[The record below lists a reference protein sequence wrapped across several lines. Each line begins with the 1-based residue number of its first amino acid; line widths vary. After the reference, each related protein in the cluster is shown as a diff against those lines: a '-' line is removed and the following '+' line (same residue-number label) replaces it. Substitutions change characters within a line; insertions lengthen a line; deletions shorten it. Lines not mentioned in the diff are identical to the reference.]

1 MGFAFFILNLFV
13 TADKGNA
20 AQEVQMNKY
29 DGLARI
35 IIQNVGGKANISS
48 ITHCVTRLRFKL
60 KDESKAQTEIL
71 KDTDGIVNIL
81 KAGGQYQVVI
91 GQHVADV
98 YDAVIAVGHLENL
111 AEIQNDGP
119 KEKQSPFNT
128 FVGIVTGVFTPFLGI
143 LSACGIIKGLLALC
157 SATGWLNT
165 AGGTYNF
172 LMAIGDSAFLFMPV
186 VLGYTAAKKFK
197 LPELEGIML
206 GLIMVYPELKLF
218 APIGV
223 LAKDSLSIFN
233 IPVLWPAAGYTS
245 SVIPIICAVAFGAW
259 FERLY
264 KDHVPNAV
272 KIFAVPLI
280 TLLVTTCV
288 TFWVIGPVSSL
299 LSTILSKIFTAL
311 SSFSPIITGLLI
323 GFFWQI
329 LVMFGLH
336 WSLVPLAMINFTM
349 LNAGQGPGDTILVA
363 MFGTT
368 FAQTGAV
375 IGIMLKTKDKKL
387 KSLCPPAIISGIAGV
402 TEPAIYGVTLPK
414 KAPFFRTCGIAAVA
428 GAVLCALGVV
438 GTGMAGMGIFGY
450 PAYIGTAAS
459 AAYGSIPEGSI
470 SKMIIAVIVSMAS
483 LAAGLISELIFYKD
497 GTSEKKSTASSEVKS
512 VEVAS
517 PLSGKVVALSAVKD
531 EAFSSQSLG
540 KGCAIVPT
548 IGIVKAPCNGT
559 ISVLPDTKHAIG
571 ITSES
576 GAEILI
582 HVGMNTVELGGKN
595 FTSKV
600 SEGQKVK
607 KGDDLLAFNL
617 EAIKVAGYD
626 ITTPVIISNADDFVN
641 IDLLANE
648 GEAVNDGDALINAS
662 NM

>member
-1 MGFAFFILNLFV
+1 
-13 TADKGNA
+13 
-20 AQEVQMNKY
+20 MNKY

-48 ITHCVTRLRFKL
+48 VTHCVTRLRFKL

-98 YDAVIAVGHLENL
+98 YDAVISVGHLENL
-111 AEIQNDGP
+111 AEIQSDGP
-119 KEKQSPFNT
+119 AEKQNVFNA
-128 FVGIVTGVFTPFLGI
+128 FVGIVTGVFTPFLGV
-143 LSACGIIKGLLALC
+143 LSACGIIKGILALC
-157 SATGWLNT
+157 SATGWLNP

-186 VLGYTAAKKFK
+186 VLGFTAAKKFK
-197 LPELEGIML
+197 LPELEGIAL
-206 GLIMVYPELKLF
+206 GLILTYPELKFL
-218 APIGV
+218 APAGA
-223 LAKDSLSIFN
+223 LAKDALSLFN

-245 SVIPIICAVAFGAW
+245 SVIPIICAVAFAAW
-259 FERLY
+259 FERLF
-264 KDHVPNAV
+264 KDHVPNAC

-280 TLLVTTCV
+280 TLIVTSCL

-299 LSTILSKIFTAL
+299 LSTILSKFFTTISAI
-311 SSFSPIITGLLI
+311 SPILTGLLI

-336 WSLVPLAMINFTM
+336 WSLVPLAILNFTM

-375 IGIMLKTKDKKL
+375 IGIMLKTKDQKL

-438 GTGMAGMGIFGY
+438 GTGMAGMGVFGY

-459 AAYGSIPEGSI
+459 AKYGLAEGSI
-470 SKMIIAVIVSMAS
+470 SKMVIAIIVSLICVVVGM
-483 LAAGLISELIFYKD
+483 ISELIFYKD
-497 GTSEKKSTASSEVKS
+497 GAPAKKQAVKADTSS
-512 VEVAS
+512 VNVDS
-517 PLSGKVVALSAVKD
+517 PLSGKVVELTSVKD
-531 EAFSSQSLG
+531 EAFSSQTLG

-548 IGIVKAPCNGT
+548 VGVVKAPCDGSV
-559 ISVLPDTKHAIG
+559 SVLPDTKHAIG
-571 ITSES
+571 LTTAG
-576 GAEILI
+576 GADILI

-595 FTSKV
+595 FTAKV
-600 SEGQKVK
+600 SEGQKVS
-607 KGDDLLAFNL
+607 KGDELLVFDL
-617 EAIKVAGYD
+617 EAIKAAGYD
-626 ITTPVIISNADDFVN
+626 ITTPVIISNADDYANV
-641 IDLLANE
+641 DVLAE
-648 GEAVNDGDALINAS
+648 VGATVGVGDALIAAS

>member
-1 MGFAFFILNLFV
+1 
-13 TADKGNA
+13 
-20 AQEVQMNKY
+20 MNKY

-35 IIQNVGGKANISS
+35 IIQNVGGKNNISS
-48 ITHCVTRLRFKL
+48 VTHCVTRLRFKL
-60 KDESKAQTEIL
+60 KDESKAQDQIL

-111 AEIQNDGP
+111 AEIQSDGDG
-119 KEKQSPFNT
+119 EKQNAFNA
-128 FVGIVTGVFTPFLGI
+128 FVGIVTGVFTPFLGV
-143 LSACGIIKGLLALC
+143 LSACGIIKGILALC
-157 SATGWLNT
+157 SAAGWLNT

-172 LMAIGDSAFLFMPV
+172 FMAIGDSAFLFMPV
-186 VLGYTAAKKFK
+186 ILGYTAAKKFK

-206 GLIMVYPELKLF
+206 GLILTYPELKLF
-218 APIGV
+218 APAGN
-223 LAKDSLSIFN
+223 LAKEGLSIFN

-245 SVIPIICAVAFGAW
+245 SVIPVICAVAFAAW
-259 FERLY
+259 FEKLY
-264 KDHVPNAV
+264 KDHVHSSV

-280 TLLVTTCV
+280 TLIVTTFI

-299 LSTILSKIFTAL
+299 LSTILSKIFTSL
-311 SSFSPIITGLLI
+311 SAFSPVLTGLLI

-336 WSLVPLAMINFTM
+336 WSLVPLAILNFTM

-375 IGIMLKTKDKKL
+375 IGIMLKTKDQKL

-414 KAPFFRTCGIAAVA
+414 KAPFFRTCAIAAVA

-438 GTGMAGMGIFGY
+438 GTGMAGMGVFGY

-459 AAYGSIPEGSI
+459 EAFGGLPEGNI
-470 SKMIIAVIVSMAS
+470 SKMMIAIIVS
-483 LAAGLISELIFYKD
+483 LICVLLGIASELIFYKD
-497 GTSEKKSTASSEVKS
+497 GVPAKKSQPADSKKL
-512 VEVAS
+512 EVAA
-517 PLSGKVVALSAVKD
+517 PLSGKVAALSSVKD
-531 EAFSSQSLG
+531 QAFASQTLG
-540 KGCAIVPT
+540 KGCAIIPLS
-548 IGIVKAPCNGT
+548 GIVKAPCDGI
-559 ISVLPDTKHAIG
+559 ISVLPDTKHAVG
-571 ITSES
+571 ITSD
-576 GAEILI
+576 GGDDILI
-582 HVGMNTVELGGKN
+582 HVGMNTVELNGRY
-595 FTSKV
+595 FTARV

-607 KGDDLLAFNL
+607 KGDDLIEFDM
-617 EAIKVAGYD
+617 EAIKACGYD
-626 ITTPVIISNADDFVN
+626 ITTPVIISNSDDYANV
-641 IDLLANE
+641 DLLFAE
-648 GEAVNDGDALINAS
+648 GSDVNAGDALIAAG